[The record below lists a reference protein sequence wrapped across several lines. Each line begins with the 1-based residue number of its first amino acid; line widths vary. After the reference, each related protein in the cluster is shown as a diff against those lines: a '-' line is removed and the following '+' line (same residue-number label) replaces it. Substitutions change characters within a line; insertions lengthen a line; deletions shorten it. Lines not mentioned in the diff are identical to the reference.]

1 MSKQVEV
8 KLDFINKRGEEKHVK
23 FWMDKQTYEML
34 FDESIGEE
42 IRHQYLVDEYHEYER
57 ERYHKR
63 KFVSFDSEMAE
74 ALDLIEDTTISSEDR
89 YEMDLNNKI
98 IPEAI
103 KKLTPRQQ
111 EMVRLLYWE
120 GKSQKD
126 LSEMYGVSKQAI
138 NNALDRIHNTLKK
151 FLKKINIDRVLLV
164 FSTPYL

>member
-8 KLDFINKRGEEKHVK
+8 KLDFINNKGELKHVK

-34 FDESIGEE
+34 FDESINEE

-57 ERYHKR
+57 ERYHNR

-74 ALDLIEDTTISSEDR
+74 SLDLIEDSTSISSEDR
-89 YEMDLNNKI
+89 YEIELHNKI
-98 IPEAI
+98 IQDAL

-126 LSEMYGVSKQAI
+126 LCEIYGVSKQAI
-138 NNALDRIHNTLKK
+138 SNALDRIHNTLKK
-151 FLKKINIDRVLLV
+151 FIKKN
-164 FSTPYL
+164 

>member
-8 KLDFINKRGEEKHVK
+8 KLDFINKKGELKHVK

-34 FDESIGEE
+34 LDESISDE

-57 ERYHKR
+57 ERYHNR

-74 ALDLIEDTTISSEDR
+74 ALDLIEDSTSISSEDK
-89 YEMDLNNKI
+89 YDIDLNNNLIK
-98 IPEAI
+98 EAI

-126 LSEMYGVSKQAI
+126 LCEIYGVSKQAI
-138 NNALDRIHNTLKK
+138 SNALDRIHNTLKK
-151 FLKKINIDRVLLV
+151 ILKKN
-164 FSTPYL
+164 

>member
-8 KLDFINKRGEEKHVK
+8 KLDFINKKGELKHVK

-34 FDESIGEE
+34 LDESISDE

-57 ERYHKR
+57 ERYHNR

-74 ALDLIEDTTISSEDR
+74 ALDLIEDSTSISSEDK
-89 YEMDLNNKI
+89 YDIDLNNNLIK
-98 IPEAI
+98 EAI

-126 LSEMYGVSKQAI
+126 LCEIYGVKKQTISDAVK
-138 NNALDRIHNTLKK
+138 RIHDTLRKN
-151 FLKKINIDRVLLV
+151 LKKIK
-164 FSTPYL
+164 

>member
-8 KLDFINKRGEEKHVK
+8 NLDFFNKKGELKHVK

-34 FDESIGEE
+34 FDESISEE

-57 ERYHKR
+57 ERYHNR

-74 ALDLIEDTTISSEDR
+74 ALDLIEDSTSISSEDK
-89 YEMDLNNKI
+89 YDIDLNNNLI
-98 IPEAI
+98 REAI

-126 LSEMYGVSKQAI
+126 LCEIYGVKKQTISDAVK
-138 NNALDRIHNTLKK
+138 RIHDTLRKYLNKK
-151 FLKKINIDRVLLV
+151 
-164 FSTPYL
+164 

>member
-8 KLDFINKRGEEKHVK
+8 NLDFINKKGEEKHVK

-34 FDESIGEE
+34 FDESISEE

-57 ERYHKR
+57 ERYHNR

-74 ALDLIEDTTISSEDR
+74 ALDLIEDTSMSSEDR
-89 YEMDLNNKI
+89 YEINLNNKI
-98 IPEAI
+98 IKNAI

-126 LSEMYGVSKQAI
+126 LCEIYGVKKQTISDAVK
-138 NNALDRIHNTLKK
+138 RIHDTLRKYLNKK
-151 FLKKINIDRVLLV
+151 
-164 FSTPYL
+164 

>member
-8 KLDFINKRGEEKHVK
+8 KLDFINKKGELKHVK

-34 FDESIGEE
+34 LDESISDE

-57 ERYHKR
+57 ERYHNR

-74 ALDLIEDTTISSEDR
+74 SLDLIEDNTFISCEDR
-89 YEMDLNNKI
+89 YEIDLNNKI
-98 IPEAI
+98 IQDAL

-126 LSEMYGVSKQAI
+126 LCEIYGVSKQAI
-138 NNALDRIHNTLKK
+138 SNALDRIHNTLKK
-151 FLKKINIDRVLLV
+151 ILKKN
-164 FSTPYL
+164 

>member
-8 KLDFINKRGEEKHVK
+8 KLDFINNKGELKHVK

-34 FDESIGEE
+34 FDESINEE

-57 ERYHKR
+57 ERYHNR
-63 KFVSFDSEMAE
+63 KFVSFDSEMAVS
-74 ALDLIEDTTISSEDR
+74 LDLIEDSTSISSEDR
-89 YEMDLNNKI
+89 YEIELHNKI
-98 IPEAI
+98 IQDAL

-126 LSEMYGVSKQAI
+126 LCEIYGVSKQAI
-138 NNALDRIHNTLKK
+138 SNALDRIHNTLKK
-151 FLKKINIDRVLLV
+151 FIKKN
-164 FSTPYL
+164 